1 MLCDKFVFFMVKRKN
16 KLIVEPFDD
25 IRVIGINTSM
35 MDYQLAWNLNKVLK
49 IDLVKY
55 KSVTFNEEDFFSYY
69 LYDAGENANTF
80 NLVSLTSPEGKE
92 WVSFKPK
99 TDYLFIIR
107 NYIKETELQRILT
120 NIKNISKVF
129 HAYIIDTNC
138 NNKIDIILEDIEFH
152 EIELANEESKKNSGI
167 LKR

>member
-1 MLCDKFVFFMVKRKN
+1 MVKRKN

-49 IDLVKY
+49 IDLAKY

-80 NLVSLTSPEGKE
+80 NLVSLVSTEGKE

-107 NYIKETELQRILT
+107 NYIKDTDLLHI
-120 NIKNISKVF
+120 IAVIMWGFVGIS
-129 HAYIIDTNC
+129 YNPY
-138 NNKIDIILEDIEFH
+138 
-152 EIELANEESKKNSGI
+152 
-167 LKR
+167 

>member
-1 MLCDKFVFFMVKRKN
+1 MVKRKN

-25 IRVIGINTSM
+25 IKVIGINTSM

-49 IDLVKY
+49 IDLAKY
-55 KSVTFNEEDFFSYY
+55 KSVTFDDEGFFSYY

-80 NLVSLTSPEGKE
+80 NLVSLVSTEGKE
-92 WVSFKPK
+92 WISFKPK

-107 NYIKETELQRILT
+107 NYIKESDLQHILAV
-120 NIKNISKVF
+120 IKNISKVF
-129 HAYIIDTNC
+129 HAYIVDTSC

>member
-1 MLCDKFVFFMVKRKN
+1 MVKRKN

-49 IDLVKY
+49 IDLAKY

-80 NLVSLTSPEGKE
+80 NLVSLVSTEGKE

-107 NYIKETELQRILT
+107 NYIKETDLLHILAV
-120 NIKNISKVF
+120 IKNISKVF
-129 HAYIIDTNC
+129 HAYIVDTSC